1 MTVMR
6 TSQRL
11 LNFFNLEQ
19 KYNYCTIRS
28 WDVAQRISKKIDT
41 NVHIS
46 SVSNGVFLCVVERRL
61 DVHLMKNYTL

>member
-41 NVHIS
+41 NVQIS
-46 SVSNGVFLCVVERRL
+46 SVSNGVFLCVVER
-61 DVHLMKNYTL
+61 DWTYI